1 MINQML
7 MHDARKLFHS
17 GMIKGA
23 RVCPC
28 AMQPDRYWI
37 QLVLDDSVREQY
49 GEAITRQRG
58 GLREFA
64 TIDGAATTIR
74 DIGFRRFEVVT
85 D

>member
-1 MINQML
+1 MNQML

-17 GMIKGA
+17 GMITAA
-23 RVCPC
+23 RVCPVEFE
-28 AMQPDRYWI
+28 PDKYFI
-37 QLVLDDSVREQY
+37 QIDATAPIIEQY
-49 GEAITRQRG
+49 GNEITRQRG
-58 GLREFA
+58 GRRVFA